1 MFQFLISFFLTT
13 LLSNSLILP
22 VNNNLVTTN
31 SIFPVRDF
39 SNNSIGVEITAK
51 AALVVDKSTEKIL
64 FAKNEQI
71 ALPLASIT
79 KLLTALVFLDT
90 NPDWQKIITMEPVD
104 EVYRAKYVY
113 RGEKWSVK
121 DLFNTMLIGSDNNA
135 TMALVRSTGLT
146 TEDFVKQ
153 MNNKAKQ
160 IGMDSSFFLD
170 PTGLSEKN
178 VASAFDIWLLVKTA
192 WAEPLI
198 IQTTSRSSYV
208 LMAEN
213 SQIVRR
219 VINTNL
225 LLNSFL
231 EIKAG
236 KTGFIEE
243 AGYCLTTL
251 AANTA
256 GNEIYLVVLGSATEN
271 DRWQDTKALAWWTF
285 NNWLWP

>member
-39 SNNSIGVEITAK
+39 SNNSIGVEVTAK

-90 NPDWQKIITMEPVD
+90 NPDWQKIVTMEPVD

-146 TEDFVKQ
+146 TADFVKQ

-160 IGMDSSFFLD
+160 IGMNSSFFLD

-178 VASAFDIWLLVKTA
+178 VASAYDIWLLAKTA

-271 DRWQDTKALAWWTF
+271 DRWQDAKALAWWTF

>member
-39 SNNSIGVEITAK
+39 SNNSIGVAVTAK

-90 NPDWQKIITMEPVD
+90 NPDWQKIVTMEPVD

-146 TEDFVKQ
+146 TADFVKE

-160 IGMDSSFFLD
+160 IGMNSSFFLD
-170 PTGLSEKN
+170 PTGLSENN
-178 VASAFDIWLLVKTA
+178 VASAYDIWLLAKTA

-251 AANTA
+251 VANTA

-271 DRWQDTKALAWWTF
+271 DRWQDAKALAWWTF